1 MRARLLGS
9 LNAQGTTGPPIGRAA
24 FSYTGRVP
32 SPTPEGAVRIVI
44 GSDHAGFRLKEHL
57 KQTLSADG
65 HEVVD
70 VGTHSVES
78 VDYPDFA
85 TTVGRAVAAGD
96 VDRGVLCCGSGN
108 GMAIAANKIHGV
120 RAAVAHDVTSA
131 RLAREHNAAN
141 VCCFGARFIGEETA
155 QDSLRAYLDGEFAG
169 GRHERRVAKIAALD
183 DRSEPVEPR
192 EEIAR

>member
-1 MRARLLGS
+1 
-9 LNAQGTTGPPIGRAA
+9 
-24 FSYTGRVP
+24 
-32 SPTPEGAVRIVI
+32 VRIAI

-57 KQTLSADG
+57 KQHLADDG

-70 VGTHSVES
+70 VGTHSTES

-85 TTVGRAVAAGD
+85 AMVGAALAAGD

-131 RLAREHNAAN
+131 RLAREHNSAN

-155 QDSLRAYLDGEFAG
+155 QDSLRAYLAAEFGG
-169 GRHERRVAKIAALD
+169 GRHERRVAKIAVLD
-183 DRSEPVEPR
+183 DRSEPVDQFQQVEPR